1 MELQAG
7 ELKSCNSRKNIVKAF
22 LIAPLAP
29 CMILPFPPIIFF
41 GLPISYGSMLFIGLP
56 LFLLFQYFYKINFL
70 TIIFGGVFSGGL
82 SYILLEEFLQ
92 LYNNDFMSSDWIGL
106 TFMFS
111 FFGLISSIA
120 FWFIGFRKRK
130 NVNK

>member
-1 MELQAG
+1 
-7 ELKSCNSRKNIVKAF
+7 
-22 LIAPLAP
+22 
-29 CMILPFPPIIFF
+29 
-41 GLPISYGSMLFIGLP
+41 MLFIGLP